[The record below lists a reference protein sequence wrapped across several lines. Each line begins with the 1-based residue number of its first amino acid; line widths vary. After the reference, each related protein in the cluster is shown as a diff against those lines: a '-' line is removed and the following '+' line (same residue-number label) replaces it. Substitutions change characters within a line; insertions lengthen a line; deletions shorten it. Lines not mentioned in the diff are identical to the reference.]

1 MEIPVGE
8 WLARIR
14 KTYKPDLSSQ
24 LTFEDID
31 RLNKPLSLTD
41 KQWSIV
47 NLLSCDCTGSMIAD
61 RLKCSRAYVSQT
73 INFLSS
79 ENLIKKTL
87 NQKYNAIYE
96 LSPTLK
102 NLINTEHK
110 GQVTSCRVHA
120 IGLSFRILKQSGP
133 LSMSEKTGYEKQWPM
148 RGGIRYAYWYPRKAG
163 EVNITVHVHP
173 RSLVI
178 RMDKGQKIIAKD
190 VEEAELR
197 GFQFILN
204 AKQRFVDLQR
214 RHGVEIE
221 AEPTGKLV
229 GKVEYGFSVP
239 KYLAP
244 SETTALKG
252 WKIDKSVQEL
262 GQPGRLELE
271 TKDKSQATQ
280 LDHLILTAQQN
291 DDRINS
297 IEATIPDALKDIN
310 KNFNP
315 LQKEIEAVKAILM
328 SGRPA
333 EAMLDQAVGL
343 MAEMLSRINKL
354 ESKLEKQG
362 KGSADAQNQ

>member
-1 MEIPVGE
+1 M
-8 WLARIR
+8 AHSR
-14 KTYKPDLSSQ
+14 KTRKPDSTNQ
-24 LTFEDID
+24 LTFEDIE
-31 RLNKPLSLTD
+31 RLNKPLSLTE
-41 KQWSIV
+41 KQWRIV
-47 NLLSCDCTGSMIAD
+47 NLLACDCTASMIAD
-61 RLKCSRAYVSQT
+61 RIKCSRAYVSQT
-73 INFLSS
+73 IDFLSS
-79 ENLIKKTL
+79 ENLIKNKL

-96 LSPTLK
+96 LSPALK
-102 NLINTEHK
+102 NQINAEHK
-110 GQVTSCRVHA
+110 GQLTSCRVHA
-120 IGLSFRILKQSGP
+120 IGLSFKILKQSGP
-133 LSMSEKTGYEKQWPM
+133 LSLSEKTGYQKGKDWTM
-148 RGGIRYAYWYPRKAG
+148 RGGKICRYWFPRKAG
-163 EVNITVHVHP
+163 GVDITVYAHP
-173 RSLVI
+173 RTLMI

-190 VEEAELR
+190 LEEAELR
-197 GFQFILN
+197 GFQFILL
-204 AKQRFVDLQR
+204 AKDQFIGLQK

-221 AEPTGKLV
+221 AEPTGKLI

-239 KYLAP
+239 KYLSP

-280 LDHLILTAQQN
+280 LDRLILTAQQN
-291 DDRINS
+291 DDRINT

-354 ESKLEKQG
+354 EAKLEKQG
-362 KGSADAQNQ
+362 KGSADA